1 MPAFANFYSNTI
13 FEFSVIKSLR
23 SRLSRLRSTRTGENS
38 SVSLKLP
45 NDSLELRSYDLEPS
59 STALYPQSGKTF
71 GPNEQPNHHSR
82 GGIIRTMEVKEMSK
96 RYDSMV

>member
-13 FEFSVIKSLR
+13 LEFSVIKSLR

-45 NDSLELRSYDLEPS
+45 NDSELRSYDLEPS

-71 GPNEQPNHHSR
+71 GPNEQPNHHSH
-82 GGIIRTMEVKEMSK
+82 GGIIRIMEVKEMSK
-96 RYDSMV
+96 CYDSMV